1 MESEKMKMSDP
12 SVPHTKLAA
21 GSTEERKSE
30 IPKGPALS
38 VHVEGTTLH
47 GLNHVCVADTSRVR
61 RVVWLLL
68 LLGMFTCYLIVATYS
83 FVKYY
88 K

>member
-1 MESEKMKMSDP
+1 MEKAEAKIKLGHSNAIP
-12 SVPHTKLAA
+12 PHASADNKN
-21 GSTEERKSE
+21 STEKDL
-30 IPKGPALS
+30 KLGAY
-38 VHVEGTTLH
+38 VEGTTLH

-83 FVKYY
+83 FVRYY
-88 K
+88 R

>member
-21 GSTEERKSE
+21 GLTEESKSE
-30 IPKGPALS
+30 TPNEPALS
-38 VHVEGTTLH
+38 AHVEGTTLH

>member
-1 MESEKMKMSDP
+1 MKSEKIKTSDP
-12 SVPHTKLAA
+12 SVEPVKLAA
-21 GSTEERKSE
+21 GWTVESASKASPE
-30 IPKGPALS
+30 PALS
-38 VHVEGTTLH
+38 THVEGTTLH